1 MVKKTMVIHPTTLGK
16 RCNVVMPMEEGKRGK
31 REIILRIKKETGG
44 MHDQLMH
51 FFVLRKEC
59 DTNFAEGEILVLREV
74 RAVLGR
80 VCCITP

>member
-16 RCNVVMPMEEGKRGK
+16 RCNVAMPMEESKRGK
-31 REIILRIKKETGG
+31 REIILRIKKETGSNEKRVG
-44 MHDQLMH
+44 
-51 FFVLRKEC
+51 RKEC